1 MVVTGGTGALG
12 QAVVGELLEAGWR
25 VVATWVVAAERDR
38 AQEAFGDEAKLE
50 LAEANLSTD
59 DGADG
64 AIATAGAGLRAVVNL
79 VGGFAAGGRAHEAPP
94 DELAQM
100 LELNLMTAYRM
111 TRAALP
117 ALLEGGGGSLVYVG
131 TKAALEPFPGGG
143 AYAVSKSALLT
154 LVRSL
159 AVEYREEGIRANA
172 VVPNIMDT
180 PANREQM
187 PDADHSTWVPPA
199 EVARVISFL
208 CSGDPAPVSGAAVP
222 VYGRAG

>member
-1 MVVTGGTGALG
+1 MIVTGGTGALG
-12 QAVVGELLEAGWR
+12 QAVVGELLGAGWG
-25 VVATWVVAAERDR
+25 VVATWVVEAERDR
-38 AQEAFGDEAKLE
+38 AREAHGGNERLDLVAADLSSEGGTGGALEA
-50 LAEANLSTD
+50 
-59 DGADG
+59 
-64 AIATAGAGLRAVVNL
+64 AGPELRAVVNL
-79 VGGFAAGGRAHEAPP
+79 VGGFAAGGRCHECPP

-117 ALLEGGGGSLVYVG
+117 ALLAGGGGSLVYVG

-143 AYAVSKSALLT
+143 AYAVSKSAVLT

-172 VVPNIMDT
+172 VVPNVLDT

-187 PDADHSTWVPPA
+187 PDADHSTWVPPT

-208 CSGDPAPVSGAAVP
+208 CSDDSAPVSGAAIP